1 MMRFAHLPQ
10 FAVALAGFAA
20 AAGIVAIG
28 ASARPVAAEETV
40 RLAFLK
46 TLAIVPMIDA
56 QEMGYFSKEGLKV
69 QMITLNNGPA
79 VVSAVVGGSADIGF
93 SATLPVIS
101 AVAEHQPIREFMISS
116 VERWP
121 LEEGLGESLIA
132 SARSGIKT
140 LQDLKGKT
148 LASNATNGGCD
159 LMIRDHIRAAGIPA
173 SAVKMVVIP
182 FPQMKAALELGTVDA
197 VCAVAPFS
205 SAIMASPQ
213 IKPTVIAEGIIA
225 DLPQVKSFAIA
236 GYFARADWLAKN
248 KAAAAAFLRAMVA
261 ADEDLAAHKEKYHHI
276 IVDEFKMSAEIAGKI
291 GFQPNMGSVV
301 AEPQQLETP
310 IAALV
315 RTGLLK
321 EAIPAAGVVFTIQ
334 P

>member
-1 MMRFAHLPQ
+1 MTQLPG
-10 FAVALAGFAA
+10 LSRFAA
-20 AAGIVAIG
+20 AVAGIVAIA
-28 ASARPVAAEETV
+28 ASVSAAAEETV

-46 TLAIVPMIDA
+46 TLGVVPVIDA
-56 QEMGYFSKEGLKV
+56 QQMRFFAKEGIKV
-69 QMITLNNGPA
+69 EMITLNNGPA

-116 VERWP
+116 IESWP
-121 LEEGLGESLIA
+121 LEEGLGEELVA

-140 LQDLKGKT
+140 MQDLKGKT
-148 LASNATNGGCD
+148 VASNATNGGCD
-159 LMIRDHIRAAGIPA
+159 LMIRDHLRAAEIPA

-197 VCAVAPFS
+197 VCVIAPFY

-213 IKPTVIAEGIIA
+213 INPTLLAKGIIA
-225 DLPQVKSFAIA
+225 DLPEVKSFAIA

-248 KAAAAAFLRAMVA
+248 KAAAAAFMRAMVA
-261 ADEDLAAHKEKYHHI
+261 ADKDLAANQYKYHQI
-276 IVDEFKMSAEIAGKI
+276 IVEEFKMSAELANKIA
-291 GFQPNMGSVV
+291 FQPNTGSVI

-321 EAIPAAGVVFTIQ
+321 EPIRPADVVFPIQ

>member
-1 MMRFAHLPQ
+1 MTQ
-10 FAVALAGFAA
+10 FPRLSRFAA
-20 AAGIVAIG
+20 AVAGIVAIA
-28 ASARPVAAEETV
+28 ASVPAAAEETV

-46 TLAIVPMIDA
+46 TLGVVPVIDA
-56 QEMGYFSKEGLKV
+56 QQMGFFAKEGIKV
-69 QMITLNNGPA
+69 EMITLNNGPA

-116 VERWP
+116 IQSWP
-121 LEEGLGESLIA
+121 LEEGLGEELIA

-140 LQDLKGKT
+140 MQDLKGKT
-148 LASNATNGGCD
+148 VASNATNGGCD
-159 LMIRDHIRAAGIPA
+159 LMIRDHLRAAGIPA

-182 FPQMKAALELGTVDA
+182 FPQMKSALELGTVDA
-197 VCAVAPFS
+197 VCAIAPFS

-213 IKPTVIAEGIIA
+213 INPNLLAKGIIA
-225 DLPQVKSFAIA
+225 DLPEVKSFALT
-236 GYFARADWLAKN
+236 GYFARADWLAEK
-248 KAAAAAFLRAMVA
+248 KAAAAAFMRAMVA
-261 ADEDLAAHKEKYHHI
+261 ADKDLAANQDKYHQI
-276 IVDEFKMSAEIAGKI
+276 IVEEFKMSAELANKI
-291 GFQPNMGSVV
+291 GFQPNTGSVV

-321 EAIPAAGVVFTIQ
+321 EPIRPADVVFPIQ